1 MLPVA
6 VTLIL
11 FVTTSETN
19 GNDGVL
25 KDRQNRQRKS
35 LAYPSFKCIKKVDK
49 AFLTF
54 VEAFKVNYLRI
65 TRNIYRLKDI
75 FVSVFLSSFIL

>member
-11 FVTTSETN
+11 LAASFETN

-35 LAYPSFKCIKKVDK
+35 VSYQCTKKVDK
-49 AFLTF
+49 VFLTF
-54 VEAFKVNYLRI
+54 VQAFQVNYLRI
-65 TRNIYRLKDI
+65 TDNIDRLMEI
-75 FVSVFLSSFIL
+75 FVSVFSSSFML

>member
-6 VTLIL
+6 VTLIWL
-11 FVTTSETN
+11 AASFETN

-25 KDRQNRQRKS
+25 KDRQNQQSRD
-35 LAYPSFKCIKKVDK
+35 FKCAKKVDK

-54 VEAFKVNYLRI
+54 VEAFEVNYLRI
-65 TRNIYRLKDI
+65 TDNIDRLMEI
-75 FVSVFLSSFIL
+75 FVSVFSSSFML

>member
-11 FVTTSETN
+11 FVASFETN

-35 LAYPSFKCIKKVDK
+35 LSYRDFKCTKKVDK

-54 VEAFKVNYLRI
+54 VEAFEVNYLRI
-65 TRNIYRLKDI
+65 TRNIDRLMEI
-75 FVSVFLSSFIL
+75 FVSVFSSSFML